1 MAMWNNLLKL
11 SLVSYIWRRYKKT
24 VVLLPALLL
33 YFWVVGLAHDDYLA
47 YAELQQDKQWVGLS
61 FMVKW
66 LLLIGGVGCF
76 VLMHLSDRA
85 AKDVEPDIDIDPGMI
100 AKAPAEAKEE
110 LFSADINDSFAR
122 IREKKSLSSKAD
134 VILKTNKT
142 P

>member
-24 VVLLPALLL
+24 VILLPVLLL

-47 YAELQQDKQWVGLS
+47 YAELQANKQWVGLS
-61 FMVKW
+61 FIVKW
-66 LLLIGGVGCF
+66 LLLIGGVACF

-85 AKDVEPDIDIDPGMI
+85 AKEAKPEIDVDPKMI
-100 AKAPAEAKEE
+100 AKAPLATKEE
-110 LFSADINDSFAR
+110 LFTSEINDSFAR
-122 IREKKSLSSKAD
+122 IRDKKSLSSKAD
-134 VILKTNKT
+134 VILKSKKT